1 MIRQGENAG
10 VKRLGWGG
18 GVRERK
24 HKRRTRTRSD
34 TYKNLPSRK
43 RTPQETKDR
52 SHTQRFQN
60 KGINETKTIAQKS
73 EYQSGKMGQR
83 EK

>member
-1 MIRQGENAG
+1 VIRQGENEG
-10 VKRLGWGG
+10 GKRLGSGG
-18 GVRERK
+18 GGRERK
-24 HKRRTRTRSD
+24 HKRRTITRSD
-34 TYKNLPSRK
+34 AYENLPSRK

-60 KGINETKTIAQKS
+60 EGINETKTIVQKS
-73 EYQSGKMGQR
+73 EYQRGEMGQR